1 MQEKSEKARL
11 FQTGSFVPWL
21 SYDNHFGKAETD
33 TKLPAYQ
40 KGRNTMKK
48 SWLIRSAYPGED
60 PNIRALGEAL
70 NLSPLTAG
78 LLWNREIRDRE
89 TALRFLQFSDHIFH
103 DPFLLSDMDK
113 AADRIERALADGEK
127 IVIYGDYDVDGITA
141 TSLLYLYLTS
151 RGAKELSYYIPGR
164 TDEGYGVN
172 ADALRKLAAE
182 GTRLIVTVDT
192 GVTAIEEAALAA
204 ELSVDLVITDHHE
217 CREILPDA
225 AAVVNPMRPDEKYP
239 FRALAGVGVAF
250 KLVCA
255 MEKRR
260 LGEGT
265 DYLTPVCREYADLVA
280 IGTIA
285 DVMPL
290 LDENR
295 LLVSMGLEMLSKNP
309 RPAIAMLLEEASR
322 GGRGEPGGAVTSTT
336 ISYTIAPRINAAGRM
351 ARADKAVELFLS
363 PDPQR
368 IRAAAAEL
376 CEINRLRQEE
386 ENRIVSEAVELIRA
400 QDLTADP
407 NLRVLVLAKDGW
419 NAGVIGIVASR
430 ITERYGLPSILITFD
445 GDQGKGSG
453 RSIKGLNLVEALAEC
468 SNLLTKFGG
477 HELAAGLSIER
488 SALSE
493 FRRRINEYACGKI
506 TDPSQLAPQLTVEFP
521 VQPTDLTLAGADQ
534 LRLLEPYGAANPSP
548 LFLLTEAKVT
558 EITELAGK
566 HTKMTVRKDG
576 IAFVA
581 LCFGSK
587 RENLDVVCGDLVDL
601 VFQLSVNSFRGVDS
615 VQLIVRDFRPSGLQI
630 SDRDVKQAAQIL
642 SGGSY
647 RESDGFLPNRDDFAA
662 VYLFL
667 KHRIGQN
674 RDRFISSREILSAL
688 APRIGYVKL
697 HIILEVLS
705 ETGLIGLSG
714 GSIRSD
720 IAAYTIGAVR
730 QKIDLEKSPLYGKI
744 KAKMVE

>member
-1 MQEKSEKARL
+1 
-11 FQTGSFVPWL
+11 
-21 SYDNHFGKAETD
+21 
-33 TKLPAYQ
+33 
-40 KGRNTMKK
+40 MKK
-48 SWLIRSAYPGED
+48 SWLIRSDYPGDNPE
-60 PNIRALGEAL
+60 IRALGEAL
-70 NLSPLTAG
+70 NVSPLTAG

-103 DPFLLSDMDK
+103 DPFLLSDMDR
-113 AADRIERALADGEK
+113 AVDRTLRAILTGEK

-151 RGAKELSYYIPGR
+151 RGVRELSYYIPGR

-182 GTRLIVTVDT
+182 GASLIITVDT
-192 GVTAIEEAALAA
+192 GVTAIEEAKLAA
-204 ELSVDLVITDHHE
+204 ELGVDLVITDHHE

-225 AAVVNPMRPDEKYP
+225 AAVVNPMREDDGYP
-239 FRALAGVGVAF
+239 FRNLAGVGVAF

-260 LGEGT
+260 LGDGA

-280 IGTIA
+280 IGTVA

-295 LLVSMGLEMLSKNP
+295 LLVSMGLGMLSKNR

-322 GGRGEPGGAVTSTT
+322 GGRSEQSSAVTSTT

-351 ARADKAVELFLS
+351 DRADKAVELFLS
-363 PDPQR
+363 PDPGR

-376 CEINRLRQEE
+376 CEINRRRQEE
-386 ENRIVSEAVELIRA
+386 ENRIAEEAVELIESEN
-400 QDLTADP
+400 LTADP
-407 NLRVLVLAKDGW
+407 GLRVLVLAKDGW

-430 ITERYGLPSILITFD
+430 IAERYGLPTILITFD

-453 RSIKGLNLVEALAEC
+453 RSIKGLNLVEALAD
-468 SNLLTKFGG
+468 SQGLLTKFGG
-477 HELAAGLSIER
+477 HELAAGLSIRR
-488 SALSE
+488 SKLDE

-506 TDPSQLAPQLTVEFP
+506 TDRSQMTPQLTVEFP
-521 VQPTDLTLAGADQ
+521 VQPTDLTLMQAEQ

-548 LFLLTEAKVT
+548 HFLLTEAKVT

-587 RENLDVVCGDLVDL
+587 RENLDVVCGDTIDL
-601 VFQLSVNSFRGVDS
+601 VFQLSVNSFRGIES
-615 VQLIVRDFRPSGLQI
+615 VQLIVRDFRPSGLRI
-630 SDRDVKQAAQIL
+630 SDEDINRAEMIL
-642 SGGSY
+642 SGGRY
-647 RESDGFLPNRDDFAA
+647 RRSDGYLPNRDDFAA

-674 RDRFISSREILSAL
+674 RDPYISSREMLSAL
-688 APRIGYVKL
+688 APGIGYCKL
-697 HIILEVLS
+697 HIILEVLLQ
-705 ETGLIGLSG
+705 TGLIGLSG
-714 GSIRSD
+714 GSIPSD
-720 IAAYTIGAVR
+720 IAAYTLPAVK

-744 KAKMVE
+744 KGNMVD